1 MTDQEIKEWKNT
13 IDNMSPVEMASLYRF
28 APAGHPVFRNDLPL
42 WEYFNDRFKKLGGMT
57 TEVSKQIGW

>member
-1 MTDQEIKEWKNT
+1 LM
-13 IDNMSPVEMASLYRF
+13 RF
-28 APAGHPVFRNDLPL
+28 APSGHPVFRNDLPL